1 MWRTLER
8 VGRKDVSVILLV
20 RHASAGDRTAW
31 SGNDRL
37 RTLDERGLRQA
48 RELVGLLASF
58 EVDRF
63 ISSPALRCVQTIE
76 PSAFECALSLE
87 VREEVSEER
96 QAADGAAFIRSLQK
110 ANVAVSCHG
119 GLSELVCGRSQ
130 KKGEVIVLD
139 GERVAETF
147 RARG

>member
-1 MWRTLER
+1 MEETR
-8 VGRKDVSVILLV
+8 GRGPQDLGVILLI

-31 SGNDRL
+31 SGDDRL
-37 RTLDERGLRQA
+37 RPLDERGLRQA
-48 RELVGLLASF
+48 RELVGLLASY

-76 PSAFECALSLE
+76 PSAFERALSAE
-87 VREEVSEER
+87 VHEELSEEQ
-96 QAADGAAFIRSLQK
+96 QAGKGAAFVRSLRG

-119 GLSELVCGRSQ
+119 GLSDIVCARSQ

-139 GERVAETF
+139 GNRLVETF

>member
-1 MWRTLER
+1 
-8 VGRKDVSVILLV
+8 VILLV

-31 SGNDRL
+31 PGDDRL
-37 RTLDERGLRQA
+37 RPLDERGLRQA
-48 RELVGLLASF
+48 RELVGLLSAY

-76 PSAFECALSLE
+76 PSAFERVLCAE
-87 VREEVSEER
+87 VREELSEER
-96 QAADGAAFIRSLQK
+96 QSGDGAAFVRSLQDV
-110 ANVAVSCHG
+110 NVAVSCHG
-119 GLSELVCGRSQ
+119 GLSDIVCGRSQ

-139 GERVAETF
+139 GERLVKTF

>member
-1 MWRTLER
+1 
-8 VGRKDVSVILLV
+8 VILLV

-31 SGNDRL
+31 PGDDRL
-37 RTLDERGLRQA
+37 RPLDERGLRQA
-48 RELVGLLASF
+48 RELVGLLSAY

-76 PSAFECALSLE
+76 PSAFERVLWAE
-87 VREEVSEER
+87 VREELSEER
-96 QAADGAAFIRSLQK
+96 QSGDGAAFVRSLQDV
-110 ANVAVSCHG
+110 NVAVSCHG
-119 GLSELVCGRSQ
+119 GLSDIVCGRSQ

-139 GERVAETF
+139 GERLVKTF